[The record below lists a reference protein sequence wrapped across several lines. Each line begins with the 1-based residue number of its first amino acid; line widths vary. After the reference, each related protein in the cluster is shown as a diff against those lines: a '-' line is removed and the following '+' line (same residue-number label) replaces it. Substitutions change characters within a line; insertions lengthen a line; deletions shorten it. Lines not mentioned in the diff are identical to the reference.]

1 MFGTVLPKTSQCT
14 NEQRRD
20 YKKYY
25 CGLCFALGEEFG
37 DFSRLLLN
45 YDLTNEFLLACLAF
59 QDTCTV
65 NEAVCPWSVRRK
77 KVKYVQ
83 SDAVSQYLANLTY
96 IFAYYKVLDDIADG
110 GGFASRLLAKQMEK
124 HISKPENMLCR
135 EKLVLETY
143 LNQLHEVEKKAEYVS
158 VFSVAEMFGNTL
170 KNMVVVSGMES
181 TQAEIFAQINYW
193 TGIWIY
199 TVDAV
204 ADCYMDAFKKRYNPI
219 LAGTSKPVAMVLE
232 SRKDELLGILKLCR
246 KNLLDLSDLYINGEN
261 RLLLR
266 NLFSQKLS
274 GIVCMNLGVE
284 KDVLES

>member
-14 NEQRRD
+14 REQRRD

-37 DFSRLLLN
+37 DFSRFLLN
-45 YDLTNEFLLACLAF
+45 YDLTNEFFLACLAF
-59 QDTCTV
+59 GDTCTV
-65 NEAVCPWSVRRK
+65 KEAVCPWSVRRK
-77 KVKYVQ
+77 KVKYIQ
-83 SDAVSQYLANLTY
+83 SDKVSEYLANLTY
-96 IFAYYKVLDDIADG
+96 IFSYYKVMDDVADG
-110 GGFASRLLAKQMEK
+110 GSIASRLLAKKMER
-124 HISKPENMLCR
+124 HINKPENKLAR

-158 VFSVAEMFGNTL
+158 VFSVAEMFGNAL
-170 KNMVVVSGMES
+170 KNMVIVRDMES

-199 TVDAV
+199 TVDAIS
-204 ADCYMDAFKKRYNPI
+204 DCYMDALKKQYNPI
-219 LAGTSKPVAMVLE
+219 LAGTAKPVAIVLE
-232 SRKDELLGILKLCR
+232 SRKEELTDILKLCR
-246 KNLLDLSDLYINGEN
+246 KNLLDLSDLYTNGEN
-261 RLLLR
+261 RVMLR

-274 GIVCMNLGVE
+274 GIVCLNLGVE